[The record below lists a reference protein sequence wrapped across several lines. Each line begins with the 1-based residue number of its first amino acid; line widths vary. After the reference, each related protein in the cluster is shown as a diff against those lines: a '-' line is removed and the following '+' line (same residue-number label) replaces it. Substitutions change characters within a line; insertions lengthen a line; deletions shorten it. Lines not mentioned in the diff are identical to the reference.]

1 MPIRRCRQSW
11 PLEFNLRP
19 HEQSGP
25 GPQAAAPLGPNAAPE
40 AMAAARSFLGEVFAR
55 PAGEGEKPAAGA
67 LLRNL
72 ERILGAPRAG
82 WNARLLRALW
92 PALCE
97 RLDGRRLSVDHEE
110 AWLAL
115 AGFLLR
121 PGFGVAGDEQ
131 RMDGLW
137 RAHET
142 GPCFPGRRIRV
153 QGYLLWRRVAGGLS
167 RERQG
172 ELLAGERERLR
183 SGKAPGE
190 LVRLAGVLELL
201 ELETKA
207 ALVQDFI
214 DAAVRL
220 VRARQHCTPYLAALG
235 HLLNRAPLRA
245 GPETVLP
252 PDRVEQAYAAFRGLD
267 WAEPELLEMQTLFLR
282 AARVVGDRSLDVPQ
296 KLREQIAAKLEKS
309 GVAPLRTA
317 KIRVFMPVG
326 RADRASLYDESL
338 PPGLVFGLGQDD
350 AG

>member
-1 MPIRRCRQSW
+1 M
-11 PLEFNLRP
+11 
-19 HEQSGP
+19 
-25 GPQAAAPLGPNAAPE
+25 
-40 AMAAARSFLGEVFAR
+40 
-55 PAGEGEKPAAGA
+55 
-67 LLRNL
+67 
-72 ERILGAPRAG
+72 
-82 WNARLLRALW
+82 RALW

-326 RADRASLYDESL
+326 RADRASLCDEV
-338 PPGLVFGLGQDD
+338 PAAGPGVRPG
-350 AG
+350 AGRCWIGESFPARPCSSAASRRARRGCGCVQRPARRGDGHIRNRHAPAWSGSPFVRSGRVD